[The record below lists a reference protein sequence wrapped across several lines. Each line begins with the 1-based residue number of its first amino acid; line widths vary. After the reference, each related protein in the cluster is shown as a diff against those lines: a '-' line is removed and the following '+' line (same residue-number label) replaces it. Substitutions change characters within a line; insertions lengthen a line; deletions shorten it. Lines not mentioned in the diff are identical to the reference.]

1 MIAWPAFQT
10 GFAAL
15 LTRLSGVPA
24 FVANARDDGIN
35 YTFPAGAPYPEPGS
49 TDEGQV
55 KLDFSIV
62 SERPWGRDEIRTEYD
77 PNTHPAGDT
86 YAGPGAPLG
95 SVIYSANG
103 NREVVIEITCDRF
116 NQSQPAFETLQ
127 RIRDKLWLPSARAEC
142 TALGIAISKS
152 GPIMRIDAELD
163 GRAVSRYV
171 LEVTA
176 NSMSNAS
183 DAPVTTI
190 ETVPVDTSEVTP

>member
-1 MIAWPAFQT
+1 VIAWPDFQT
-10 GFAAL
+10 GFASL

-24 FVANARDDGIN
+24 NVVNARDDGAN

-55 KLDFSIV
+55 KVDFSIV
-62 SERPWGRDEIRTEYD
+62 SEMPWGRDEERTVYD
-77 PNTHPAGDT
+77 PDAVIEGDT

-95 SVIYSANG
+95 GVVYSVNG
-103 NREVVIEITCDRF
+103 NRELTIEITCDRF

-127 RIRDKLWLPSARAEC
+127 RIRDKLWLPSTRAAC
-142 TALGIAISKS
+142 TALGIAVSKS
-152 GPIMRIDAELD
+152 SRILRVDADLD
-163 GRAVSRYV
+163 GRSVSRYI

-183 DAPVTTI
+183 DDPITTI
-190 ETVPVDTSEVTP
+190 ESVPADLSGVTA